1 MSKKSNQPDSD
12 PKRKKKRAG
21 KKSACSRMFD
31 FAAETGLW
39 ASAGAMAGAAN
50 YFYEF
55 SMKPVKHDP
64 SKDGDPEEDP
74 YVKGRIWMNSHP
86 LREDWYEKADDGL
99 RIHANFIPSPLP
111 EGDHRYAICVHGYS
125 DTSESVGQYAMVY
138 RDRYGMNVL
147 LPDLRGHGKSEGTYV
162 GYGYHDRLDMIV
174 WVDRILHRDP
184 KAMILLHGI
193 SMGAAT
199 VMMTT
204 GEHLPSNVMA
214 CVEDAGY
221 STAVEEFRHVYN
233 NLDPK
238 PPVPVDVMMPALRAV
253 ALIRSGYELGQAS
266 PVEAVKRS
274 VTPTLFIHG
283 EADSFIP
290 CSMMRKLFEAAACKK
305 MCLLVKGAEHV
316 ESVVA
321 DPEGYWAKVDSF
333 LATVA
338 PELAEKKW
346 QRDCSPVVNN

>member
-1 MSKKSNQPDSD
+1 MSKKSNKPDSD

-21 KKSACSRMFD
+21 KKSAGRLMFD
-31 FAAETGLW
+31 LAVENGLW

-55 SMKPVKHDP
+55 SMKPVKHDS

-86 LREDWYEKADDGL
+86 LREDWYEKSDDGL
-99 RIHANFIPSPLP
+99 RIHANFIPSPQP
-111 EGDHRYAICVHGYS
+111 EGEHRYAICVHGYS

-162 GYGYHDRLDMIV
+162 GYGYHDRLDLIV
-174 WVDRILHRDP
+174 WVDRILHKDP

-221 STAVEEFRHVYN
+221 STAVDGAEASRAGGCHDACPQGRGARQVRLRAGTGFPGRSCEAVRDADALHPWRGGQLYPLFHDEE
-233 NLDPK
+233 
-238 PPVPVDVMMPALRAV
+238 ALRGGGLQEDVPARQ
-253 ALIRSGYELGQAS
+253 RSETRRERSSGSGRLLGQGRQLPCDGS
-266 PVEAVKRS
+266 TGTGRKKVIGG
-274 VTPTLFIHG
+274 LF
-283 EADSFIP
+283 P
-290 CSMMRKLFEAAACKK
+290 CRK
-305 MCLLVKGAEHV
+305 
-316 ESVVA
+316 
-321 DPEGYWAKVDSF
+321 
-333 LATVA
+333 
-338 PELAEKKW
+338 
-346 QRDCSPVVNN
+346 